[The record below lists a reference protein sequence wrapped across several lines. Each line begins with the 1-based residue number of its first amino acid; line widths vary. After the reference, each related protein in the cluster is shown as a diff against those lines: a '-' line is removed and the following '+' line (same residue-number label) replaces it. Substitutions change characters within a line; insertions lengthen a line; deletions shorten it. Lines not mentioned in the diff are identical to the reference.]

1 MKRCVCSMLLLMI
14 FWTPYACRS
23 PDLSL
28 KESQNTLST
37 NQTSSLHLSLIQN
50 TELHSKKRV
59 ISLVPSHSEWIYT
72 LGAESCLIARSDYCD
87 YPPEIK
93 EKPSIGSLFPIN
105 IEKIISLQASDLLMI
120 DGHEPFKEQ
129 MQKLGIKVHNLQNH
143 TIRDYWNHILYLG
156 QLLGKEKTAQEWIKK
171 AKKRLP
177 TLGKRSHDPKSI
189 FVEIWYK
196 PLMSVGDQTYI
207 ADALRLAGTEVVV
220 KEIGDWPQVSLEQ
233 VLQWNPEVL
242 LISSPSLYKQ
252 LSQKDEQDR
261 PVAWRKIKAVQ
272 DGHVYLLSGRFVR
285 PGPRLIDDILWLYQ
299 KLYL

>member
-1 MKRCVCSMLLLMI
+1 MKRYIYSMLLLI
-14 FWTPYACRS
+14 ILWTPYACRS
-23 PDLSL
+23 PESSL

-37 NQTSSLHLSLIQN
+37 HQSSSLPLASLQN
-50 TELHSKKRV
+50 TKLDSKKRV
-59 ISLVPSHSEWIYT
+59 VSLVPSHSEWIYT
-72 LGAESCLIARSDYCD
+72 LGAESRLIARSDHCD

-93 EKPSIGSLFPIN
+93 DKPSIGSLFPIN

-143 TIRDYWNHILYLG
+143 TIQDYWDHILYLG
-156 QLLGKEKTAQEWIKK
+156 QLLGKEKRAQEWIKK

-177 TLGKRSHDPKSI
+177 ILSKTSQSPKSI

-207 ADALRLAGTEVVV
+207 ADALRLAGAEVVV
-220 KEIGDWPQVSLEQ
+220 KNIGDWPQVSLEQ

-252 LSQKDEQDR
+252 LSQKKEQDR
-261 PVAWRKIKAVQ
+261 PVVWRKIKAVQ

-285 PGPRLIDDILWLYQ
+285 PGPRLMDDVLWLYQ
-299 KLYL
+299 KLYP